1 MRLLRKKLGV
11 YFGINR
17 ASVKDQ
23 VKASFL
29 FYSNTPRFK
38 NWPRRFENWTWRV
51 EGKKCDFN
59 KLNVNLK
66 PKNLSIYFSKL
77 SKSLPWTFKPIH
89 TNTRKIT
96 KWINSQ
102 LDI

>member
-38 NWPRRFENWTWRV
+38 N
-51 EGKKCDFN
+51 
-59 KLNVNLK
+59 
-66 PKNLSIYFSKL
+66 
-77 SKSLPWTFKPIH
+77 
-89 TNTRKIT
+89 
-96 KWINSQ
+96 
-102 LDI
+102 